1 MLKAFYFED
10 ASYRVEFR
18 FNDACLVLSV
28 LLIYW
33 SLWVNTL
40 SRAEFCLADIFLQSS
55 SSKRCRFDSKFN
67 FRVSLFRSIICEIP
81 SHRFWLQCNFNE
93 PCSARNE
100 AVSMMQRFAS
110 LVEDNKIMEMIF
122 IAHFYWNLFPPETMC
137 EQSLHTNVSTL
148 AAIARFLGS

>member
-1 MLKAFYFED
+1 MLKAFYFGD
-10 ASYRVEFR
+10 ASYRVEVR

-40 SRAEFCLADIFLQSS
+40 YRASNFVSQIYSRRHWVQN
-55 SSKRCRFDSKFN
+55 CRFESKFN
-67 FRVSLFRSIICEIP
+67 FRVSLFRSIIVNSLPTDFDCDVILMNPVRPE
-81 SHRFWLQCNFNE
+81 
-93 PCSARNE
+93 NE

-122 IAHFYWNLFPPETMC
+122 IAHFYWNLYPPETMC